1 MLVIVVENAPERLR
15 GRLACWLLQVRAG
28 VYVGDVSRRVREMLW
43 AQVEGA
49 IGSGNA
55 IAAWSASNESGFEL
69 ATVGANRRVPVDFDG
84 LKLVSFG
91 PEVVAAE
98 LAPQPPPPGF
108 GLRKAERRGR

>member
-43 AQVEGA
+43 AQVEGG

-55 IAAWSASNESGFEL
+55 VAAWSASNESGFDL
-69 ATVGANRRVPVDFDG
+69 ATVGPSRRVPVDFDG
-84 LKLVSFG
+84 LTLVSFT
-91 PEVVAAE
+91 PDDVS
-98 LAPQPPPPGF
+98 
-108 GLRKAERRGR
+108 RERSEANARASEREPRR

>member
-43 AQVEGA
+43 EQVVGA
-49 IGSGNA
+49 IGPGSA
-55 IAAWSASNESGFEL
+55 VAAWSAGNESGFEL
-69 ATVGANRRVPVDFDG
+69 ATVGTNRRVPVTFDG
-84 LKLVSFG
+84 LTLVSFT

-98 LAPQPPPPGF
+98 LAAGEPEDHG
-108 GLRKAERRGR
+108 GRRQR